1 MSVPVD
7 MLVDPLYRR
16 SHVGTLMLLT
26 DDQRAVVSSA
36 PVSAETGRMLKMN
49 AAQMDNDTY
58 RYTLQGAILREPR
71 LSGIALTAFFGTA
84 PATDCLR
91 SSDACAG
98 ERGHQPCSRK
108 RHSDRPVHRP
118 AKRLFDSHRQRA
130 RRQRLQREPSVISL
144 CR

>member
-1 MSVPVD
+1 MSIPVD

-71 LSGIALTAFFGTA
+71 LSGIALTARFLGLRLLRTA
-84 PATDCLR
+84 YVQATRALENVAINHVHVSVTPIGLCIVR
-91 SSDACAG
+91 QSDYSILTGNALAASG
-98 ERGHQPCSRK
+98 CS
-108 RHSDRPVHRP
+108 
-118 AKRLFDSHRQRA
+118 ASH
-130 RRQRLQREPSVISL
+130 L
-144 CR
+144 